1 MELTPYTPSETAR
14 SFRKLSIFLSL
25 GGILLV
31 LIVAPIAHYAILL
44 VGLFPLI
51 SSLLL
56 ALLISRLDKRGNPTK
71 KVVVGT
77 LDVLSALSYFGALVP
92 VWIGRLRVSNGYRSY
107 SNVGLAIP
115 ITYASSVYVAQ
126 IFLHGGLAAS
136 AFGFFKALANLLK
149 SLAACWR
156 GRPKK
161 ECSRCHECPVCR
173 TAMDEQ
179 DQQVRPAVGP
189 QQRRLDRGAAYSL
202 LGDVA
207 DDNVEEETPRPSVEA
222 QEV

>member
-126 IFLHGGLAAS
+126 
-136 AFGFFKALANLLK
+136 
-149 SLAACWR
+149 
-156 GRPKK
+156 
-161 ECSRCHECPVCR
+161 
-173 TAMDEQ
+173 M
-179 DQQVRPAVGP
+179 
-189 QQRRLDRGAAYSL
+189 
-202 LGDVA
+202 
-207 DDNVEEETPRPSVEA
+207 
-222 QEV
+222 